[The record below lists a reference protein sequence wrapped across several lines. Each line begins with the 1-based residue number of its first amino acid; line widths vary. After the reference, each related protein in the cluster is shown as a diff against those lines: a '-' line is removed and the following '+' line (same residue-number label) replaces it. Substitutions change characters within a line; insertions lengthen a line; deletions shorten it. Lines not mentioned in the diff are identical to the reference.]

1 MIRRLSE
8 EHADV
13 DLSACERRPEIGEVV
28 TIVPNHACGTVNMHD
43 RIALH
48 RGGREIEIVAVAGR
62 GLVR

>member
-1 MIRRLSE
+1 M
-8 EHADV
+8 
-13 DLSACERRPEIGEVV
+13 PEIGDVV

-48 RGGREIEIVAVAGR
+48 RGGRDVEIVAVAAR